1 MILILKHIEIE
12 GPETIGQF
20 FTDEGFEAKVLDLH
34 KGDRLPKTFDHL
46 DAVISLGGPMNV
58 YEEDKYPFLKEENVF
73 LRGILERGI
82 PFMGIC
88 LGGQLLAKASGSKVG
103 RSPEKEIGFSP
114 VQLTV
119 AGKKDPL
126 FQGVAGPLDVFQW
139 HEDMFEVPAA
149 GTLLASSSV
158 CPNQAFRVGK
168 CAYGVQ
174 FHIEIT
180 DKSIREWSDEYF
192 PAGDRTFAQK
202 KKTMLEDYQK
212 KKDQFHGVADKIYAN
227 FLGIVLESQ
236 SHQVTRSP
244 EKAV

>member
-1 MILILKHIEIE
+1 MILILKHVEIE

-20 FTDEGFEAKVLDLH
+20 FTDEGFEIRVLDLY
-34 KGDRLPKTFDHL
+34 KGDRLPRTFDHL

-58 YEEDKYPFLKEENVF
+58 YEEDKYLFLKEENVF

-88 LGGQLLAKASGSKVG
+88 LGGQLIAKASGSKVG

-114 VQLTV
+114 VQLTA

-126 FQGVAGPLDVFQW
+126 FQGVAGALDVFQW

-149 GTLLASSSV
+149 GTLLASSSA
-158 CPNQAFRVGK
+158 CPHQAFRVGP

-180 DKSIREWSDEYF
+180 DKSIREWSEAYF
-192 PAGDRTFAQK
+192 PAGDRTFAEK
-202 KKTMLEDYQK
+202 KKAMLADYQK
-212 KKDQFHGVADKIYAN
+212 KKDQFHDVADKIYAN
-227 FLGIVLESQ
+227 FLEIILTSQ
-236 SHQVTRSP
+236 SH
-244 EKAV
+244 

>member
-1 MILILKHIEIE
+1 MILIIKHVEIE

-20 FTDEGFEAKVLDLH
+20 FTDEGFGIKVLDLH
-34 KGDRLPKTFDHL
+34 KGDYIPKTFDHL

-58 YEEDKYPFLKEENVF
+58 YEEDKYPFLKEENIF
-73 LRGILERGI
+73 LQGILERKI

-103 RSPEKEIGFSP
+103 RSPEKEIGFAP
-114 VQLTV
+114 IQLTS

-126 FQGVAGPLDVFQW
+126 FQGVTGQFDVFQW

-149 GTLLASSSV
+149 GTLLASSTA
-158 CPNQAFRVGK
+158 CPHQAFRVGP

-180 DKSIREWSDEYF
+180 DKSIREWSDEYLE
-192 PAGDRTFAQK
+192 AGNRAFAEK
-202 KKTMLEDYQK
+202 KKAMLEDYAK
-212 KKDQFHGVADKIYAN
+212 KKDQFHGVADKIYMN
-227 FLGIVLESQ
+227 FLDIILQSQ
-236 SHQVTRSP
+236 SHNVTRSP
-244 EKAV
+244 EEVR

>member
-20 FTDEGFEAKVLDLH
+20 FTEEGFAIKVLDLH
-34 KGDRLPKTFDHL
+34 KGDRLPEIFDHL

-73 LRGILERGI
+73 LQGILKRGI

-103 RSPEKEIGFSP
+103 RSPEKEIGFAP
-114 VQLTV
+114 VQLTP

-126 FQGVAGPLDVFQW
+126 FEGVTGSLDVFQW
-139 HEDMFEVPAA
+139 HEDMFEVPSA

-180 DKSIREWSDEYF
+180 DKSIREWSDEYSQ
-192 PAGDRTFAQK
+192 ASDRTFAQR

-212 KKDQFHGVADKIYAN
+212 KKDQFHDVADKIYAN
-227 FLGIVLESQ
+227 FLDIILTSQ
-236 SHQVTRSP
+236 CHKVTKSQVTG
-244 EKAV
+244 

>member
-20 FTDEGFEAKVLDLH
+20 FTDEGFAIKVLDLH
-34 KGDRLPKTFDHL
+34 KGDRFPETFDHL

-58 YEEDKYPFLKEENVF
+58 YEEGKYPFLREENIF
-73 LRGILERGI
+73 LQGILERGI
-82 PFMGIC
+82 PFLGIC
-88 LGGQLLAKASGSKVG
+88 LGSQLLAKASGSKVG

-114 VQLTV
+114 VQLTA

-126 FQGVAGPLDVFQW
+126 FQGVAEALDVFQW

-149 GTLLASSSV
+149 GTLLVSSSV
-158 CPNQAFRVGK
+158 CLNQAFRVGQ

-192 PAGDRTFAQK
+192 KAGDWSFAQK
-202 KKTMLEDYQK
+202 KKTMLEDYRK
-212 KKDQFHGVADKIYAN
+212 KKDQFHDVADKIYIN
-227 FLGIVLESQ
+227 FLDIILQSQ

-244 EKAV
+244 EK

>member
-12 GPETIGQF
+12 GPATIGQF
-20 FTDEGFEAKVLDLH
+20 FTDEGFEIRVLDLH
-34 KGDRLPKTFDHL
+34 KGGRLPKTFDHL

-73 LRGILERGI
+73 LQGILERGI

-103 RSPEKEIGFSP
+103 RSPEKEVGFAP
-114 VQLTV
+114 VQLTA

-149 GTLLASSSV
+149 GTLLASSSA
-158 CPNQAFRVGK
+158 CPHQAFRVGQ

-180 DKSIREWSDEYF
+180 DQSIREWSEAYF
-192 PAGDRTFAQK
+192 PAGDRTFAEK
-202 KKTMLEDYQK
+202 KKAMLADYQK
-212 KKDQFHGVADKIYAN
+212 KKEQFNDVADKIYEN
-227 FLGIVLESQ
+227 FLKIVV
-236 SHQVTRSP
+236 SHKR
-244 EKAV
+244 

>member
-20 FTDEGFEAKVLDLH
+20 FTDEGFAITVLDLH
-34 KGDRLPKTFDHL
+34 KGDSLPKTFDHV

-58 YEEDKYPFLKEENVF
+58 YEEKKYPFLKEETAFIQKV
-73 LRGILERGI
+73 LERGI
-82 PFMGIC
+82 PFLGIC
-88 LGGQLLAKASGSKVG
+88 LGSQLLAKAAKATVGS
-103 RSPEKEIGFSP
+103 SPEKEIGFLP
-114 VQLTV
+114 VQLT
-119 AGKKDPL
+119 ASGKKDPL
-126 FQGVAGPLDVFQW
+126 FEGVKGQLDVFQW
-139 HEDMFEVPAA
+139 HEDMFEVPSN

-158 CPNQAFRVGK
+158 CPHQAFRVGP

-192 PAGDRTFAQK
+192 QAGDRAFAEK
-202 KKTMLEDYQK
+202 KKAMLEDYAK

-227 FLGIVLESQ
+227 FLDIILQAQ
-236 SHQVTRSP
+236 SHQIT
-244 EKAV
+244 K

>member
-1 MILILKHIEIE
+1 MILIIKHIEIE

-20 FTDEGFEAKVLDLH
+20 FVDEGFEIKVLDLY
-34 KGDRLPKTFDHL
+34 KGDALPKTFDHI

-58 YEEDKYPFLKEENVF
+58 YEEKKYPFLKEENTFIQQV
-73 LRGILERGI
+73 LERGV
-82 PFMGIC
+82 PFLGIC
-88 LGGQLLAKASGSKVG
+88 LGSQLLAKASKATVGS
-103 RSPEKEIGFSP
+103 SPEKEIGFSP
-114 VQLTV
+114 IQLTS

-126 FQGVAGPLDVFQW
+126 FEGVKGQFDVFQW
-139 HEDMFEVPAA
+139 HEDMFEVPAN

-158 CPNQAFRVGK
+158 CPNQAFRVGP

-174 FHIEIT
+174 FHVEIT

-192 PAGDRTFAQK
+192 KAGDRTFVEK
-202 KKTMLEDYQK
+202 KKAMLEDYAK

-227 FLGIVLESQ
+227 FLDIILQSQ

-244 EKAV
+244 EE

>member
-1 MILILKHIEIE
+1 MRDLRPRSLICIR
-12 GPETIGQF
+12 
-20 FTDEGFEAKVLDLH
+20 
-34 KGDRLPKTFDHL
+34 GDRLPKTFDHL

-202 KKTMLEDYQK
+202 KKRCSRIIRRK
-212 KKDQFHGVADKIYAN
+212 KTNSTALLIKY
-227 FLGIVLESQ
+227 
-236 SHQVTRSP
+236 T
-244 EKAV
+244 

>member
-1 MILILKHIEIE
+1 MILIFKHIEIE

-20 FTDEGFEAKVLDLH
+20 FVDEGFEIKILGLH
-34 KGDRLPKTFDHL
+34 KGDRLPGTFDHL

-58 YEEDKYPFLKEENVF
+58 YEEGKYPFLKEENVF
-73 LRGILERGI
+73 LQGILERGI

-103 RSPEKEIGFSP
+103 RSPEKEIGFAP
-114 VQLTV
+114 VQLTA

-192 PAGDRTFAQK
+192 EAGDRTFAEK
-202 KKTMLEDYQK
+202 KKAMLEDYQK
-212 KKDQFHGVADKIYAN
+212 KKDQFHGVADKIYMN
-227 FLGIVLESQ
+227 FLDIILQSQ
-236 SHQVTRSP
+236 SHQVTKSP
-244 EKAV
+244 EKIG

>member
-1 MILILKHIEIE
+1 MILILKHVEIE

-20 FTDEGFEAKVLDLH
+20 FTDEGFEIRVLDLY

-58 YEEDKYPFLKEENVF
+58 YEEDKYPFIKEENVF

-88 LGGQLLAKASGSKVG
+88 LGGQLIAKASGSKVG
-103 RSPEKEIGFSP
+103 RSPEKEIGFLP
-114 VQLTV
+114 VQLTA

-126 FQGVAGPLDVFQW
+126 FQGVAGALDVFQW

-149 GTLLASSSV
+149 GTLLASSPA
-158 CPNQAFRVGK
+158 CPHQAFRAGQ

-180 DKSIREWSDEYF
+180 DQSIREWSEAYF
-192 PAGDRTFAQK
+192 PAGDLTFAEK
-202 KKTMLEDYQK
+202 KKAMLADYQK
-212 KKDQFHGVADKIYAN
+212 KKDQFHDVADKIYAN
-227 FLGIVLESQ
+227 FLDIILTSQ
-236 SHQVTRSP
+236 SH
-244 EKAV
+244 

>member
-1 MILILKHIEIE
+1 MILMLKHVEIE

-20 FTDEGFEAKVLDLH
+20 FTDEGFEIRVLDLY

-88 LGGQLLAKASGSKVG
+88 LGGQLIAKASGSKVG
-103 RSPEKEIGFSP
+103 RSPEKEIGFLP
-114 VQLTV
+114 VQLTA

-126 FQGVAGPLDVFQW
+126 FQGVAGALDVFQW

-149 GTLLASSSV
+149 GTLLASSPA
-158 CPNQAFRVGK
+158 CPHQAFRVGP

-180 DKSIREWSDEYF
+180 DKSIREWSEAYF
-192 PAGDRTFAQK
+192 PAGDRTFAE
-202 KKTMLEDYQK
+202 KKTTMLADYQK
-212 KKDQFHGVADKIYAN
+212 KKDQFHDVADKIYAN
-227 FLGIVLESQ
+227 FLDIILTSQ
-236 SHQVTRSP
+236 SH
-244 EKAV
+244 